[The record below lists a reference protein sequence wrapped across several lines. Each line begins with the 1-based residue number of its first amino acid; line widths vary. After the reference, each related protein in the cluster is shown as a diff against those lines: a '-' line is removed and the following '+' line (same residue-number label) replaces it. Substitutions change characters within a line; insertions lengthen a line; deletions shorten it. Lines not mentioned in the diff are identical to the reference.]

1 MEPTPRY
8 AEVPRW
14 GLQQPFEVEG
24 PTTTT
29 QTGGPAPTLVRGLI
43 IATMALY
50 GVAALSYLVRYALM
64 LVNRTVLIDPILDA
78 VVTWGAVAFSVLALF
93 ALIGMAVVLANWLVA
108 RREAAYARFEKPD
121 TRSTTEI
128 LAGCLVPVANLFFA
142 PVLVFELAM
151 VEARMRDLRTRIV
164 VWWCLWVV
172 SFFLSGY
179 AAIAGLPFVARDA
192 QSIADSNLTTAIAYL
207 FALAALAS
215 LYKVF
220 AGFERSGVTESVKR
234 WVVVRADGS
243 PQSPRADTES
253 AIPVE
258 SERRDPA
265 A

>member
-1 MEPTPRY
+1 
-8 AEVPRW
+8 
-14 GLQQPFEVEG
+14 
-24 PTTTT
+24 
-29 QTGGPAPTLVRGLI
+29 
-43 IATMALY
+43 
-50 GVAALSYLVRYALM
+50 
-64 LVNRTVLIDPILDA
+64 
-78 VVTWGAVAFSVLALF
+78 
-93 ALIGMAVVLANWLVA
+93 
-108 RREAAYARFEKPD
+108 
-121 TRSTTEI
+121 
-128 LAGCLVPVANLFFA
+128 
-142 PVLVFELAM
+142 
-151 VEARMRDLRTRIV
+151 MRDLRTRIV